1 MVTAADLLH
10 LPFDDAFTRAG
21 VAYAKTSLHFTYDRM
36 GLNLGARLRKIVAG
50 VAVEQAFRR
59 WLQANGVPFDQLG
72 ATPFTEKDRYDLRL
86 GGRRCDL
93 KSFLLSKREDITAL
107 RREPAW
113 LLDASALVPEDQL
126 RGSSLDDGDIYAF
139 GFLAGLEARQRE
151 EVTKAARAG
160 QPLEMVASPEDGLW
174 LSGGGPQW
182 RPLGPLAFKTASPR
196 PLEVEI
202 GGQGEARE
210 ALVER
215 LVLPPRTRV
224 ETRNAFYTLL
234 YLSLT
239 EQPTSAVGVSSPLLR
254 ETHVFEPTAWHN
266 IWVYG
271 MQVVIAGWLTKGD
284 FRSHSQRLLAGARV
298 KQYARTH
305 TINHALEIRHLRP
318 IAELAARVKEFARGA
333 T

>member
-1 MVTAADLLH
+1 MVTAADLLR
-10 LPFDDAFTRAG
+10 LPFDDAFTRTG

-59 WLQANGVPFDQLG
+59 WLQTNGVPFDQLG
-72 ATPFTEKDRYDLRL
+72 ATPFTEKDKYDLRL

-93 KSFLLSKREDITAL
+93 KSFLLSKRDDITAL
-107 RREPAW
+107 RRDPAW
-113 LLDASALVPEDQL
+113 LLEASALVPEDQL
-126 RGSSLDDGDIYAF
+126 LSGALDDGDVYVF
-139 GFLAGLEARQRE
+139 GFLAGLETRQRE
-151 EVTKAARAG
+151 EITKAARAG
-160 QPLEMVASPEDGLW
+160 QPLEMVASPEDALW
-174 LSGGGPQW
+174 LSGGGTHW
-182 RPLGPLAFKTASPR
+182 RPLGPLALKTDSPR
-196 PLEVEI
+196 PLTVEV
-202 GGQGEARE
+202 GGQGEAHE

-215 LVLPPRTRV
+215 LALPPRTRL
-224 ETRNAFYTLL
+224 ETSNAYYTLL
-234 YLSLT
+234 YLGLT
-239 EQPTSAVGVSSPLLR
+239 EQPRGAVGVSSPLLR
-254 ETHVFEPTAWHN
+254 ETHVFEPKAWHN

-271 MQVVIAGWLTKGD
+271 MHIVIAGWLTKGD
-284 FRSHSQRLLAGARV
+284 FRSHSQRLPAGSRV